1 MISKITPLPVLLHQ
15 GGWDEILWFLVP
27 ALLLTWLRNKQN
39 KENLNVLFSQLK
51 NFYIINF
58 VIEIKNLTMKYK
70 NGKGVEDINI
80 SVDDGEVKALLG
92 PNGSGKS
99 TTMRSFM
106 GFLNSSEG
114 SLKVAGVDTIANPVE
129 AKEIIGYLPGDP
141 QLPQNLN
148 SKSLFKLGADMRG
161 QSIDYA
167 MELAEKFELDVKQIV
182 KELSKGNR
190 QKTAVILALFHKP
203 KALVLDEPTS
213 GLDPFHQR
221 TFFETIE
228 EFSNNGASILLSSH
242 IISEVE
248 KIADTMAVLKVGSKI
263 YDESYKTFEKKAK
276 DEGKELEDAFFE
288 FYDRKKE

>member
-1 MISKITPLPVLLHQ
+1 M
-15 GGWDEILWFLVP
+15 
-27 ALLLTWLRNKQN
+27 
-39 KENLNVLFSQLK
+39 
-51 NFYIINF
+51 
-58 VIEIKNLTMKYK
+58 IEIKNLTMKYK
-70 NGKGVEDINI
+70 NGKGVDDINI

-99 TTMRSFM
+99 TTMRSLM
-106 GFLNSSEG
+106 GFLNSSDG
-114 SLKVAGVDTIANPVE
+114 SLKVSGIDTIANPVE

-190 QKTAVILALFHKP
+190 QKTAVILALLHKP

-228 EFSNNGASILLSSH
+228 EFSNNGASVLLSSH

-288 FYDRKKE
+288 FYDREKE

>member
-1 MISKITPLPVLLHQ
+1 
-15 GGWDEILWFLVP
+15 
-27 ALLLTWLRNKQN
+27 
-39 KENLNVLFSQLK
+39 
-51 NFYIINF
+51 

-80 SVDDGEVKALLG
+80 FVDEGEVKALLG

-114 SLKVAGVDTIANPVE
+114 SLKVAGIDTIANPVE

-167 MELAEKFELDVKQIV
+167 MELAEKFELDVKQTV

-190 QKTAVILALFHKP
+190 QKTAVILALLHKP

-288 FYDRKKE
+288 FYDREK

>member
-1 MISKITPLPVLLHQ
+1 M
-15 GGWDEILWFLVP
+15 
-27 ALLLTWLRNKQN
+27 
-39 KENLNVLFSQLK
+39 
-51 NFYIINF
+51 
-58 VIEIKNLTMKYK
+58 IEIKNLTMKYK
-70 NGKGVEDINI
+70 NGKGIDDINI

-99 TTMRSFM
+99 TTMRSLM

-114 SLKVAGVDTIANPVE
+114 SLKVSGIDTIANPVE

-190 QKTAVILALFHKP
+190 QKTAVILALLHKP

-228 EFSNNGASILLSSH
+228 EFSNNGASVLLSSH

-248 KIADTMAVLKVGSKI
+248 KIADSMAVLKVGSKI
-263 YDESYKTFEKKAK
+263 YDESYKIFEKKAK

-288 FYDRKKE
+288 FYDREKA

>member
-1 MISKITPLPVLLHQ
+1 M
-15 GGWDEILWFLVP
+15 
-27 ALLLTWLRNKQN
+27 
-39 KENLNVLFSQLK
+39 
-51 NFYIINF
+51 
-58 VIEIKNLTMKYK
+58 IEIKNLTMKYK
-70 NGKGVEDINI
+70 NGKGVDDINI

-99 TTMRSFM
+99 TTMRSLM

-114 SLKVAGVDTIANPVE
+114 SLKVSGIDTIANPVE

-190 QKTAVILALFHKP
+190 QKTAVILALLHKP

-248 KIADTMAVLKVGSKI
+248 KIADSMAVLKVGSKI

-288 FYDRKKE
+288 FYDREKA

>member
-1 MISKITPLPVLLHQ
+1 M
-15 GGWDEILWFLVP
+15 
-27 ALLLTWLRNKQN
+27 
-39 KENLNVLFSQLK
+39 
-51 NFYIINF
+51 
-58 VIEIKNLTMKYK
+58 IEIKNLTMKYK
-70 NGKGVEDINI
+70 NGKGVDDINI

-99 TTMRSFM
+99 TTMRSLM

-114 SLKVAGVDTIANPVE
+114 SLKVSGIDTIANPVE

-190 QKTAVILALFHKP
+190 QKTAVILALLHKP

-221 TFFETIE
+221 TFFEIIE
-228 EFSNNGASILLSSH
+228 EFSNNGASVLLSSH

-248 KIADTMAVLKVGSKI
+248 KIADSMAVLKVGSKI

-288 FYDRKKE
+288 FYDREKA

>member
-1 MISKITPLPVLLHQ
+1 
-15 GGWDEILWFLVP
+15 
-27 ALLLTWLRNKQN
+27 
-39 KENLNVLFSQLK
+39 
-51 NFYIINF
+51 

-114 SLKVAGVDTIANPVE
+114 SLKVAGIDTIANPVE

-190 QKTAVILALFHKP
+190 QKTAVILALLHKP

-228 EFSNNGASILLSSH
+228 EFSNNGASVLLSSH

-288 FYDRKKE
+288 FYDREK

>member
-1 MISKITPLPVLLHQ
+1 M
-15 GGWDEILWFLVP
+15 
-27 ALLLTWLRNKQN
+27 
-39 KENLNVLFSQLK
+39 
-51 NFYIINF
+51 
-58 VIEIKNLTMKYK
+58 IEIKNLTMKYK
-70 NGKGVEDINI
+70 NGKGVEDIDI

-190 QKTAVILALFHKP
+190 QKTAVILALLHKP

>member
-1 MISKITPLPVLLHQ
+1 M
-15 GGWDEILWFLVP
+15 
-27 ALLLTWLRNKQN
+27 
-39 KENLNVLFSQLK
+39 
-51 NFYIINF
+51 
-58 VIEIKNLTMKYK
+58 IEIKNLTMKYK

-80 SVDDGEVKALLG
+80 SVDEGEVKALLG

-114 SLKVAGVDTIANPVE
+114 SLKVAGIDTIANPVE

-167 MELAEKFELDVKQIV
+167 MELAEKFELDVKQTV

-190 QKTAVILALFHKP
+190 QKTAVILALLHKP

-228 EFSNNGASILLSSH
+228 EFSNNGASVLLSSH

-288 FYDRKKE
+288 FYDREKE

>member
-1 MISKITPLPVLLHQ
+1 M
-15 GGWDEILWFLVP
+15 
-27 ALLLTWLRNKQN
+27 
-39 KENLNVLFSQLK
+39 
-51 NFYIINF
+51 
-58 VIEIKNLTMKYK
+58 IEIQNLTMKYK
-70 NGKGVEDINI
+70 NGKGVEDINLN
-80 SVDDGEVKALLG
+80 VEDGEVKALLG

-114 SLKVAGVDTIANPVE
+114 SLKVAGIDTIANPVE

-167 MELAEKFELDVKQIV
+167 MELAEKFELDVKQTV

-190 QKTAVILALFHKP
+190 QKTAVILALLHKP

-228 EFSNNGASILLSSH
+228 EFSNNGASVLLSSH

-288 FYDRKKE
+288 FYDREKE

>member
-1 MISKITPLPVLLHQ
+1 M
-15 GGWDEILWFLVP
+15 
-27 ALLLTWLRNKQN
+27 
-39 KENLNVLFSQLK
+39 
-51 NFYIINF
+51 
-58 VIEIKNLTMKYK
+58 IEIKNLTMKYK

-190 QKTAVILALFHKP
+190 QKTAVILALLHKP
-203 KALVLDEPTS
+203 KALILDEPTS

-228 EFSNNGASILLSSH
+228 EFSNNGVSVLLSSH

-288 FYDRKKE
+288 FYDREKV

>member
-1 MISKITPLPVLLHQ
+1 
-15 GGWDEILWFLVP
+15 
-27 ALLLTWLRNKQN
+27 
-39 KENLNVLFSQLK
+39 
-51 NFYIINF
+51 
-58 VIEIKNLTMKYK
+58 
-70 NGKGVEDINI
+70 
-80 SVDDGEVKALLG
+80 
-92 PNGSGKS
+92 
-99 TTMRSFM
+99 M

-114 SLKVAGVDTIANPVE
+114 SLKVAGIDTIANPVE

-167 MELAEKFELDVKQIV
+167 MELAEKFELDVKQTV

-190 QKTAVILALFHKP
+190 QKTAVILALLHKP

-221 TFFETIE
+221 TFFATIE
-228 EFSNNGASILLSSH
+228 EFSNNGASVLLSSH

-288 FYDRKKE
+288 FYDREKE

>member
-1 MISKITPLPVLLHQ
+1 M
-15 GGWDEILWFLVP
+15 
-27 ALLLTWLRNKQN
+27 
-39 KENLNVLFSQLK
+39 
-51 NFYIINF
+51 
-58 VIEIKNLTMKYK
+58 IEIKNLTMKYK

-167 MELAEKFELDVKQIV
+167 MELADKFELDVKQIV

-190 QKTAVILALFHKP
+190 QKTAVILALLHKP

>member
-1 MISKITPLPVLLHQ
+1 M
-15 GGWDEILWFLVP
+15 
-27 ALLLTWLRNKQN
+27 
-39 KENLNVLFSQLK
+39 
-51 NFYIINF
+51 
-58 VIEIKNLTMKYK
+58 IEIKNLTMKYK
-70 NGKGVEDINI
+70 NGKGVDDINI

-114 SLKVAGVDTIANPVE
+114 SLKVDGIDTIANPVE

-167 MELAEKFELDVKQIV
+167 MELAEKFELDVKQTV

-190 QKTAVILALFHKP
+190 QKTAVILALLHKP

-228 EFSNNGASILLSSH
+228 EFSNNGVSVLLSSH

-248 KIADTMAVLKVGSKI
+248 KIADSMAVLKVGSKI
-263 YDESYKTFEKKAK
+263 YDESYKTFEKQAK
-276 DEGKELEDAFFE
+276 EDGKELEDAFFE
-288 FYDRKKE
+288 FYDREVE

>member
-1 MISKITPLPVLLHQ
+1 M
-15 GGWDEILWFLVP
+15 
-27 ALLLTWLRNKQN
+27 
-39 KENLNVLFSQLK
+39 
-51 NFYIINF
+51 
-58 VIEIKNLTMKYK
+58 IEIKNLTMKYK
-70 NGKGVEDINI
+70 NGKGVDDINI

-114 SLKVAGVDTIANPVE
+114 SLKVDGIDTIANPVE

-148 SKSLFKLGADMRG
+148 SKSLFKLGANMRG

-167 MELAEKFELDVKQIV
+167 MELAEKFELDVKQTV

-190 QKTAVILALFHKP
+190 QKTAVILALLHKP

-228 EFSNNGASILLSSH
+228 EFSNNGASVLLSSH

-288 FYDRKKE
+288 FYDREK

>member
-1 MISKITPLPVLLHQ
+1 
-15 GGWDEILWFLVP
+15 
-27 ALLLTWLRNKQN
+27 
-39 KENLNVLFSQLK
+39 
-51 NFYIINF
+51 
-58 VIEIKNLTMKYK
+58 MKYK

-80 SVDDGEVKALLG
+80 SVDEGEVKALLG

-114 SLKVAGVDTIANPVE
+114 SLKVAGIDTIANPVE

-167 MELAEKFELDVKQIV
+167 MELAEKFELDVKQTV

-190 QKTAVILALFHKP
+190 QKTAVILALLHKP

-228 EFSNNGASILLSSH
+228 EFSNNGASVLLSSH

-288 FYDRKKE
+288 FYDREKE

>member
-1 MISKITPLPVLLHQ
+1 M
-15 GGWDEILWFLVP
+15 
-27 ALLLTWLRNKQN
+27 
-39 KENLNVLFSQLK
+39 
-51 NFYIINF
+51 
-58 VIEIKNLTMKYK
+58 IEIKNLTMKYK

-80 SVDDGEVKALLG
+80 SVDEGEVKALLG

-190 QKTAVILALFHKP
+190 QKTAVILALLHKP

-228 EFSNNGASILLSSH
+228 EFSKNGASILLSSH

>member
-1 MISKITPLPVLLHQ
+1 M
-15 GGWDEILWFLVP
+15 
-27 ALLLTWLRNKQN
+27 
-39 KENLNVLFSQLK
+39 
-51 NFYIINF
+51 
-58 VIEIKNLTMKYK
+58 IEIKNLTMKYK

-99 TTMRSFM
+99 TTIRSFM
-106 GFLNSSEG
+106 GFFNSSEG

-190 QKTAVILALFHKP
+190 QKTAVILALLHKP

>member
-1 MISKITPLPVLLHQ
+1 M
-15 GGWDEILWFLVP
+15 
-27 ALLLTWLRNKQN
+27 
-39 KENLNVLFSQLK
+39 
-51 NFYIINF
+51 
-58 VIEIKNLTMKYK
+58 IEIKNLTMKYK
-70 NGKGVEDINI
+70 NGKGVDDINI

-99 TTMRSFM
+99 TTMRSLM

-114 SLKVAGVDTIANPVE
+114 SLKVSGIDTIANPVE

-190 QKTAVILALFHKP
+190 QKTAVILALLHKP

-228 EFSNNGASILLSSH
+228 EFSNNGASVLLSSH

-248 KIADTMAVLKVGSKI
+248 KIAHSMAVLKVGSKI

-288 FYDRKKE
+288 FYDREKA

>member
-1 MISKITPLPVLLHQ
+1 MVEGAHKGVGLGDKFLRHIERCKVLLHLI
-15 GGWDEILWFLVP
+15 DLSEDNLV
-27 ALLLTWLRNKQN
+27 
-39 KENLNVLFSQLK
+39 
-51 NFYIINF
+51 
-58 VIEIKNLTMKYK
+58 
-70 NGKGVEDINI
+70 
-80 SVDDGEVKALLG
+80 
-92 PNGSGKS
+92 KS
-99 TTMRSFM
+99 
-106 GFLNSSEG
+106 
-114 SLKVAGVDTIANPVE
+114 
-129 AKEIIGYLPGDP
+129 Y
-141 QLPQNLN
+141 Q
-148 SKSLFKLGADMRG
+148 
-161 QSIDYA
+161 
-167 MELAEKFELDVKQIV
+167 QIV

-190 QKTAVILALFHKP
+190 QKTAVILALLHKP

-263 YDESYKTFEKKAK
+263 YDESYKTFKKKAK

>member
-1 MISKITPLPVLLHQ
+1 M
-15 GGWDEILWFLVP
+15 
-27 ALLLTWLRNKQN
+27 
-39 KENLNVLFSQLK
+39 
-51 NFYIINF
+51 
-58 VIEIKNLTMKYK
+58 IEIKNLTMKYK

-167 MELAEKFELDVKQIV
+167 MELAEKFELDVKQTV

-190 QKTAVILALFHKP
+190 QKTAVILALLHKP

-288 FYDRKKE
+288 FYDREK

>member
-1 MISKITPLPVLLHQ
+1 M
-15 GGWDEILWFLVP
+15 
-27 ALLLTWLRNKQN
+27 
-39 KENLNVLFSQLK
+39 
-51 NFYIINF
+51 
-58 VIEIKNLTMKYK
+58 IEIKNLTMKYK
-70 NGKGVEDINI
+70 NGKGVDDINI

-99 TTMRSFM
+99 TTMRSLM

-114 SLKVAGVDTIANPVE
+114 SLKVSGIDTIANPVE

-190 QKTAVILALFHKP
+190 QKTAVILALLHKP

-221 TFFETIE
+221 TFFEIIE
-228 EFSNNGASILLSSH
+228 EFSNNGASVLLSSH

-248 KIADTMAVLKVGSKI
+248 KIADSMAVLKVGSKI

-288 FYDRKKE
+288 FYDREKV